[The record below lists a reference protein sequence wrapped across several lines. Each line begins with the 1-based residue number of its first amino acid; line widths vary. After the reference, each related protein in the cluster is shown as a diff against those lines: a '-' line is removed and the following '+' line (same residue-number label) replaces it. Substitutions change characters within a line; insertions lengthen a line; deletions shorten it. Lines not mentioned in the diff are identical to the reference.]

1 MRRLLFLAVVW
12 LVAFPAAAGAQQP
25 APDLDVRVERDAS
38 TQASFTELAVYHR
51 ITLIDK
57 TTGQPPKAGFEVF
70 AQAALPDGKDQTLA
84 YECEEMYLNDP
95 KIPPRVYRC
104 PLFVDHGGTWNLTV
118 IVNKQRADPKQ
129 TPVPV
134 AKASASFQL
143 DTKDVYTGDPNKKVI
158 RGKFAEVFALSGH
171 EFSAAIWFFCVL
183 ALAALVFPA
192 FRRNLSPA
200 ALYRL
205 ERHLDLIVK
214 LTFAATGVVIASGV
228 YLMVNQT
235 AYKTPFSK
243 SAIDGVFALPFGKP
257 YFVTLA
263 VKLTIYAL
271 MVVASLPLIRGAQ
284 RNLRLYSEAVPA
296 APGLWSP
303 KAGAAVAGGGVA
315 TAVETAAPDR
325 PTERTATL
333 PALIGTLVVLFG
345 LPSILVC
352 VTLLK
357 YFHELVEASRVISG
371 R

>member
-70 AQAALPDGKDQTLA
+70 AQ
-84 YECEEMYLNDP
+84 
-95 KIPPRVYRC
+95 
-104 PLFVDHGGTWNLTV
+104 
-118 IVNKQRADPKQ
+118 
-129 TPVPV
+129 
-134 AKASASFQL
+134 
-143 DTKDVYTGDPNKKVI
+143 
-158 RGKFAEVFALSGH
+158 
-171 EFSAAIWFFCVL
+171 
-183 ALAALVFPA
+183 AALVFPA

-303 KAGAAVAGGGVA
+303 KAGAAVAGGGGA
-315 TAVETAAPDR
+315 TAVRTAAPHR
-325 PTERTATL
+325 PAGGHPPPPAPSRT
-333 PALIGTLVVLFG
+333 PLV
-345 LPSILVC
+345 
-352 VTLLK
+352 
-357 YFHELVEASRVISG
+357 
-371 R
+371 